1 VSPEVGRVAPRKVAR
16 VPVNGSFGML
26 LHGPDKAERA
36 TLTKLEGDRLARVEE
51 FMREEFG
58 YIAIQSTRPQTL
70 AAALVDSPVG
80 QLAWILDKFR
90 EWTYPRATLP
100 DAILDRDRLLTNVM
114 IYWLTGTAGSSAYV
128 GTRRIPAG
136 ERRSSSRVCRPARS
150 CSRTMSA
157 SAVTPRTRRTSPD
170 GSMCRVAVAISP
182 PWRSRRCSSTTFG
195 SSSATCGEQGGGR

>member
-16 VPVNGSFGML
+16 VLVNGSFGML

-90 EWTYPRATLP
+90 EWTYPVPPCPTRSWTAT
-100 DAILDRDRLLTNVM
+100 
-114 IYWLTGTAGSSAYV
+114 G
-128 GTRRIPAG
+128 
-136 ERRSSSRVCRPARS
+136 C
-150 CSRTMSA
+150 
-157 SAVTPRTRRTSPD
+157 
-170 GSMCRVAVAISP
+170 
-182 PWRSRRCSSTTFG
+182 
-195 SSSATCGEQGGGR
+195 